1 MPNGLLSK
9 IFALLAFFCLLLII
23 QSEDK
28 IALTNS
34 SIINKPKINPL
45 QNKEHFNKY
54 KSFYFLYNK
63 IIDAKDTENN
73 LKLIEQALIIA
84 KNQGFPDKS
93 ILRLLHILA
102 AEIHQSRWHFTY
114 AIKSLNKAQRLV
126 FDSQVSKD
134 IKRLRSH
141 LSQIDQE
148 RGLKT
153 QYIATKNTGPSKYLN
168 GRILVAYV
176 FVDDGL
182 STRWSN
188 KTKFKSLQV
197 LQSTQSWQIE
207 KAKQYNISGIE
218 FVNRTYVARKNPLL
232 KQLKS
237 NKMNL
242 PRTKV
247 ETVTFKSSNKAINQF
262 VISTMNSLGAKDVN
276 EFLLKEMK
284 KNQVTQAVLIL
295 HTNQDQRSFARR
307 CGYTHQ
313 RQIQV
318 NGVNKTE
325 LFSNCTDE
333 YVMLMEKV
341 KRNRWD
347 KLHYAQAH
355 EVMHV
360 FGAADLY
367 NIKNAINYAVTD
379 IMNYQS
385 KQLQNS
391 DVASITAYA
400 IGWQEKQPNAPFT
413 ILER

>member
-1 MPNGLLSK
+1 MSSGLLSK
-9 IFALLAFFCLLLII
+9 LFVLFAFFCFLLII

-28 IALTNS
+28 IATNT
-34 SIINKPKINPL
+34 SITIEPKIVSL
-45 QNKEHFNKY
+45 QNKEDFNQY
-54 KSFYFLYNK
+54 KSFYLLYNK
-63 IIDAKDTENN
+63 IIDAKDVKNSLE
-73 LKLIEQALIIA
+73 LIEQALIIA
-84 KNQGFPDKS
+84 DSQGFPDKS

-114 AIKSLNKAQRLV
+114 AIKSLNKAQSLV
-126 FDSQVSKD
+126 FDSQISKD
-134 IKRLRSH
+134 IKRLQSH

-153 QYIATKNTGPSKYLN
+153 QYIATKNTGPAKHLSGK
-168 GRILVAYV
+168 ILVAYV

-188 KTKFKSLQV
+188 KTKLKSLQV

-207 KAKQYNISGIE
+207 KAKQYNVSGIE
-218 FVNRTYVARKNPLL
+218 FINRTYVARKNPLL
-232 KQLKS
+232 RQLKS
-237 NKMNL
+237 NKINS
-242 PRTKV
+242 PRSSV
-247 ETVTFKSSNKAINQF
+247 ETVSFKSSNKAINQF

-276 EFLLKEMK
+276 EFLLTEMQ

-318 NGVNKTE
+318 NGVIETE
-325 LFSNCTDE
+325 FFSNCTDE

-367 NIKNAINYAVTD
+367 NIKNANDYAVTD

-391 DVASITAYA
+391 DITPITAYA
-400 IGWQEKQPNAPFT
+400 IGWQEAKPNAPFT

>member
-9 IFALLAFFCLLLII
+9 IFGLFAFFCLLLII

-28 IALTNS
+28 VALTNS
-34 SIINKPKINPL
+34 SIINKPKIDSL

-63 IIDAKDTENN
+63 IIEAKDTENN

-84 KNQGFPDKS
+84 KSQGFPDKS

-102 AEIHQSRWHFTY
+102 AEIHQNRWHFTY
-114 AIKSLNKAQRLV
+114 AIKSLNKAQRLI
-126 FDSQVSKD
+126 FDSQIAKD
-134 IKRLRSH
+134 IKRSRSH

-153 QYIATKNTGPSKYLN
+153 EYIATKNTGPSKYLS
-168 GRILVAYV
+168 GKILVAYV

-207 KAKQYNISGIE
+207 KAKDYNISGIE
-218 FVNRTYVARKNPLL
+218 FVNRTYIARKNPLL

-237 NKMNL
+237 NKINSHRMQ
-242 PRTKV
+242 V

-262 VISTMNSLGAKDVN
+262 VISAMNSLGAKDVN

-318 NGVNKTE
+318 NGVNEIE
-325 LFSNCTDE
+325 LFSNCTNE

-367 NIKNAINYAVTD
+367 NIKDASNYAVTD

-391 DVASITAYA
+391 DIAPITAYA
-400 IGWQEKQPNAPFT
+400 IGWLKAKPNAPFT